1 VQNRV
6 EVWDSNSL
14 PCSVTWD
21 TNVHKVWAKLAVDP
35 MELLRMI
42 NGRAIPTKAI
52 VAGLAKELDSDP
64 SYLEKLAD
72 EIRKD
77 LGAKWIPPPG
87 TK

>member
-52 VAGLAKELDSDP
+52 VAGPAN
-64 SYLEKLAD
+64 